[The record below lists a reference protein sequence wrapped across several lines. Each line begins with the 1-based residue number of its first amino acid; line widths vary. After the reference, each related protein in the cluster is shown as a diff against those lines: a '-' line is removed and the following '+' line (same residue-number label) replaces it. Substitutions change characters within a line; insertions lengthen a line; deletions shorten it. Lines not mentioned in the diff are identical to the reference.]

1 MFAFEISVFVLWES
15 RSYFLKFSTLLVGLN
30 LSKKSFFPMFLTNSW
45 TEEVKLYYNPRYSQN
60 CWHVINTFWIIYSE
74 TSLIF
79 KIENLKIKLS
89 RQMVDQTKQHPVR
102 PIVTSLVGVN
112 KNFSPKNEN
121 FSRIEL
127 IKIRINLIL

>member
-1 MFAFEISVFVLWES
+1 
-15 RSYFLKFSTLLVGLN
+15 
-30 LSKKSFFPMFLTNSW
+30 
-45 TEEVKLYYNPRYSQN
+45 
-60 CWHVINTFWIIYSE
+60 
-74 TSLIF
+74 
-79 KIENLKIKLS
+79 
-89 RQMVDQTKQHPVR
+89 MVDQTKQHPVR